1 MEFIPQSPATNYL
14 IMLGIVALVTAML
27 EAANKKKP

>member
-1 MEFIPQSPATNYL
+1 MEFVPQSPALNYL
-14 IMLGIVALVTAML
+14 IMLNIVALVTAML